1 MIKRLKRKFI
11 AIAMVSVIVVLTV
24 IMAAINI
31 ANFVSIDSN
40 AQERI
45 EILSENGGKFEEKPF
60 LRGNGFRDKKLS
72 PEMPFETRY
81 FTVTLDS
88 SANVSEINTGKI
100 VAVSSSDA
108 EEYAKKIYQ
117 ENRESGFIENYKYT
131 RINKDG
137 KIMYIFL
144 DIGRELDTFYSF
156 LTASVIISFAGSLL
170 VFIMVLIFSS
180 IAVRPV
186 AQSYDKQKRFITD
199 ASHEIK
205 TPLAIIDANSEVIE
219 MIDGENEWTQSI
231 RKQVKRLTALT
242 EKLVYLSRMDEEGYE
257 MQMESFDI
265 SQSIEEMTELFETS
279 SKARGITLKTETENG
294 SDYYGNEAAI
304 RQLISIMMD
313 NALKYTKENGVIEVK
328 LKAVGK
334 NRIITFYN
342 TVEEIE
348 KGKLDFLF
356 ERFYRLDKSRNSETG
371 GHGIGLSV
379 AKAIAEAHGGK
390 ISAESMDGKSI
401 LFTVTLK
408 NIPKQDKKH
417 KAKTKNP

>member
-1 MIKRLKRKFI
+1 MIKRLRRKFI
-11 AIAMVSVIVVLTV
+11 AIAMVSVIAVLAV
-24 IMAAINI
+24 IMTAINI
-31 ANFVSIDSN
+31 ANFISIDSN

-60 LRGNGFRDKKLS
+60 LRGKGFGDKNLS

-88 SANVSEINTGKI
+88 NANATEINTGKI
-100 VAVSSSDA
+100 AAVSSSAA
-108 EEYAKKIYQ
+108 EAYARKLYE
-117 ENRESGFIENYKYT
+117 ENRESGFIENYKYA

-137 KIMYIFL
+137 NVMYIFL
-144 DIGRELDTFYSF
+144 DVGRELDAFYSF
-156 LTASVIISFAGSLL
+156 LTASIVISLAGSML

-205 TPLAIIDANSEVIE
+205 TPLAIIDANAEVIE

-231 RKQVKRLTALT
+231 RKQIKRLTALT
-242 EKLVYLSRMDEEGYE
+242 EKLVYLSRMDEDGYK

-265 SQSIEEMTELFETS
+265 SQAAEDMTELFKTS
-279 SKARGITLKTETENG
+279 SKARGITLKAETEEGLN
-294 SDYYGNEAAI
+294 YYGNEASI
-304 RQLISIMMD
+304 RQLISIMLD
-313 NALKYTKENGVIEVK
+313 NALKYTDENGVIEVK
-328 LKAVGK
+328 LKAAGK
-334 NRIITFYN
+334 NRILTFYN

-379 AKAIAEAHGGK
+379 AKAIVTAHNGK
-390 ISAESMDGKSI
+390 ISAEYKDSV
-401 LFTVTLK
+401 FTIRITL
-408 NIPKQDKKH
+408 PL
-417 KAKTKNP
+417 

>member
-1 MIKRLKRKFI
+1 
-11 AIAMVSVIVVLTV
+11 
-24 IMAAINI
+24 
-31 ANFVSIDSN
+31 
-40 AQERI
+40 
-45 EILSENGGKFEEKPF
+45 
-60 LRGNGFRDKKLS
+60 
-72 PEMPFETRY
+72 MPFETRY

-88 SANVSEINTGKI
+88 NANATEINTGKI
-100 VAVSSSDA
+100 AAVSSSAA
-108 EEYAKKIYQ
+108 EAYARKLYE
-117 ENRESGFIENYKYT
+117 ENRESGFIENYKYA

-137 KIMYIFL
+137 NVMYIFL
-144 DIGRELDTFYSF
+144 DVGRELDTFYSF
-156 LTASVIISFAGSLL
+156 LTASIVISLAGSML

-205 TPLAIIDANSEVIE
+205 TPLAIIDANAEVIE

-231 RKQVKRLTALT
+231 RKQIKRLTALT
-242 EKLVYLSRMDEEGYE
+242 EKLVYLSRMDEDGYK

-265 SQSIEEMTELFETS
+265 SQAAEDMTELFKTS
-279 SKARGITLKTETENG
+279 SKARGITLKAETEEGLN
-294 SDYYGNEAAI
+294 YYGNEASI
-304 RQLISIMMD
+304 RQLISIMLD
-313 NALKYTKENGVIEVK
+313 NALKYTDENGVIEVK
-328 LKAVGK
+328 LKAAGK
-334 NRIITFYN
+334 NRILTFYN

-390 ISAESMDGKSI
+390 ISAESTDGKSI
-401 LFTVTLK
+401 LFTVSLK
-408 NIPKQDKKH
+408 NIPNQDKKSQI
-417 KAKTKNP
+417 

>member
-1 MIKRLKRKFI
+1 MIKRLRRKFI
-11 AIAMVSVIVVLTV
+11 AIAMVSVIAVLAV
-24 IMAAINI
+24 IMTAINI
-31 ANFVSIDSN
+31 ANFISIDSN

-60 LRGNGFRDKKLS
+60 QRENRFRDKNLS

-88 SANVSEINTGKI
+88 NANATEINTGKI
-100 VAVSSSDA
+100 AAVSSSAA
-108 EEYAKKIYQ
+108 EAYARKLYE
-117 ENRESGFIENYKYT
+117 ENRESGFIENYKYAC
-131 RINKDG
+131 INKDG
-137 KIMYIFL
+137 NVMYIFL
-144 DIGRELDTFYSF
+144 DVGRELDTFYSF
-156 LTASVIISFAGSLL
+156 LTASIVISLAGSML

-205 TPLAIIDANSEVIE
+205 TPLAIIDANAEVIE

-231 RKQVKRLTALT
+231 RKQIKRLTALT
-242 EKLVYLSRMDEEGYE
+242 EKLVYLSRMDEDGYK

-265 SQSIEEMTELFETS
+265 SQTAEDMTELFKTS
-279 SKARGITLKTETENG
+279 SKARGITLKAETEEGLN
-294 SDYYGNEAAI
+294 YYGNEASI
-304 RQLISIMMD
+304 RQLISIMLD
-313 NALKYTKENGVIEVK
+313 NALKYTDENGVIEVK
-328 LKAVGK
+328 LKAAGK
-334 NRIITFYN
+334 NRILTFYN

-390 ISAESMDGKSI
+390 ISAESTDGKSI
-401 LFTVTLK
+401 LFTVALK
-408 NIPKQDKKH
+408 NIPNQDKKSQI
-417 KAKTKNP
+417 

>member
-1 MIKRLKRKFI
+1 MIKRLRRKFI
-11 AIAMVSVIVVLTV
+11 AIAMVSVIAVLAV
-24 IMAAINI
+24 IMTAINI

-60 LRGNGFRDKKLS
+60 LRGKGFGDKNLS

-88 SANVSEINTGKI
+88 NANATEINTGKI
-100 VAVSSSDA
+100 AAVSSSAA
-108 EEYAKKIYQ
+108 EAYARKLYE
-117 ENRESGFIENYKYT
+117 ENRESGFIENYKYA

-137 KIMYIFL
+137 NVMYIFL
-144 DIGRELDTFYSF
+144 DVGRELDTFYSF
-156 LTASVIISFAGSLL
+156 LTASIVISLAGSML

-205 TPLAIIDANSEVIE
+205 TPLAIIDANAEVIE

-231 RKQVKRLTALT
+231 RKQIKRLTALT
-242 EKLVYLSRMDEEGYE
+242 EKLVYLSRMDEDGYK

-265 SQSIEEMTELFETS
+265 SQAAEDMTELFKTS
-279 SKARGITLKTETENG
+279 SKARGITLKAETEEGLN
-294 SDYYGNEAAI
+294 YYGNEASI
-304 RQLISIMMD
+304 RQLISIMLD
-313 NALKYTKENGVIEVK
+313 NALKYTDENGVIEVK
-328 LKAVGK
+328 LKAAGK
-334 NRIITFYN
+334 NRILTFYN

-390 ISAESMDGKSI
+390 ISAESTDGKSI
-401 LFTVTLK
+401 LFTVALK
-408 NIPKQDKKH
+408 NISNQDKKSQI
-417 KAKTKNP
+417 